1 MAFCRWYD
9 KQFED
14 VSEHEQE
21 QCEEN
26 GQDCRT
32 CPDLIADSKEVREI
46 AKTFREAADV
56 LDEMADFAENRKE
69 MTKEEK
75 ESKEEELLGRF
86 AAKMIK
92 IQRFS

>member
-32 CPDLIADSKEVREI
+32 CPDLICS
-46 AKTFREAADV
+46 
-56 LDEMADFAENRKE
+56 END
-69 MTKEEK
+69 
-75 ESKEEELLGRF
+75 
-86 AAKMIK
+86 
-92 IQRFS
+92 